1 MTYYL
6 FCYQHNPPIIKTTL
20 FYSISIILIII

>member
-6 FCYQHNPPIIKTTL
+6 FCYKLCYQHNPPIIKTTL
-20 FYSISIILIII
+20 FYSISII